1 MGKRTAGT
9 CFVKMNG
16 QQLEVKGGLEAPLLS
31 FKREPVA
38 STQRVVGFKE
48 NVVVPY
54 VKVTAI
60 VTPDFPIDTL
70 ATATDMTV
78 TAEFA
83 NGKVYVL
90 SEAWLANDASAKGDD
105 GEAELEFNGT
115 SGVWQ

>member
-9 CFVKMNG
+9 CYIKIDG
-16 QQLEVKGGLEAPLLS
+16 QQLEIKGGMEAPIKS
-31 FKREPVA
+31 FKREAVN
-38 STQRVVGFKE
+38 STQRTVGFKE
-48 NVVVPY
+48 TVVGPY

-60 VTPDFPIDTL
+60 VTADFPIDKL
-70 ATATDMTV
+70 DTATDMTI

-90 SEAWLANDASAKGDD
+90 SEAWLANEAPVKGDE
-105 GEAELEFNGT
+105 GESELEFNGT